1 MPLESVITVRHVSK
15 KFRLFSSDKERLIE
29 ALHPFRRRLH
39 NEFWALRDVSFDVY
53 RGQVIG
59 IMGRNGSGKST
70 LLQIICSVMQPTVG
84 EVRVDGRISALLEL
98 GAGFNPEFTGRDN
111 VLLNGAILG
120 LSRKEMLGRISE
132 VEAFA
137 DVGEFFDQPMKVY
150 SSGMFAR
157 VAFAA
162 AIHVDPDVLVVDE
175 ILGVGDAKFQEKCY
189 SRIRSMRDKGVCILF
204 VSHSTEAIQR
214 NCDMALLLDS
224 GKIVAHDSVDAVIAA
239 YHDLLYG
246 SGQAGKIE
254 ANALAPEQK
263 HAVLTGNHNPA
274 SDIEFQRFLDGS
286 DGPVCEKFPYYNSH
300 ERRFGN
306 GAAKIVDLI
315 VAVDGKFDFGVLSG
329 SESLMIYLKVRFAR
343 AADAPQI
350 GWAIVSPEGI
360 IISGSNSLSR
370 NRVLPAARTG
380 ETWVYAISMETGL
393 CGGEFFINVGVSSFD
408 GESWTFLDNRRSVIH
423 LSVTRSERSSGF
435 VDLPSSCSVYRT
447 PTATSN

>member
-1 MPLESVITVRHVSK
+1 MPLECVITVQNVSK

-39 NEFWALRDVSFDVY
+39 NEFWALRDVSFDVS

-84 EVRVDGRISALLEL
+84 EVRVNGRISALLEL

-120 LSRKEMLGRISE
+120 LSRKEMLDRISDI
-132 VEAFA
+132 EAFA
-137 DVGEFFDQPMKVY
+137 DIGGFFDQPMKVY

-157 VAFAA
+157 VAFAS
-162 AIHVDPDVLVVDE
+162 AIHVNPDVLVVDE

-189 SRIRSMRDKGVCILF
+189 SRIHSMRDKGVCILF

-246 SGQAGKIE
+246 SGLTNE
-254 ANALAPEQK
+254 CDVNAMSTQQK
-263 HAVLTGNHNPA
+263 SEVSDPDQGSRIQLKEFLEGN
-274 SDIEFQRFLDGS
+274 
-286 DGPVCEKFPYYNSH
+286 DGPVHMKFPYYNSH

-306 GAAKIVDLI
+306 REAEIVDFL
-315 VAVDGKFDFGVLSG
+315 VAADGQVDFDVLSG
-329 SESLMIYLKVRFAR
+329 NEKIDIYIKVRFTR
-343 AADAPQI
+343 EVDRPEV
-350 GWAIVSPEGI
+350 GWAIASPEGI
-360 IISGSNSLSR
+360 VITGSNTVISQIT
-370 NRVLPAARTG
+370 LPGARSG
-380 ETWVYAISMETGL
+380 ETWIYLISIQPAL
-393 CGGEFFINVGVSSFD
+393 CGGSYFLNFGVGETINGTWS
-408 GESWTFLDNRRSVIH
+408 FLDNRRAAVH
-423 LSVTRSERSSGF
+423 LSVADTGTVMGFFNLPFKYQVISG
-435 VDLPSSCSVYRT
+435 PNRRG
-447 PTATSN
+447 